1 MTAAMR
7 IRKRRQPCLRGRGG
21 WLGRKKGRLRVSSSC
36 TVSWGE
42 ESEHT
47 TQGGVSVQRGTHV
60 TWGNHRRDVVGDG
73 EK

>member
-1 MTAAMR
+1 MVRTREGQADS
-7 IRKRRQPCLRGRGG
+7 KRLMH
-21 WLGRKKGRLRVSSSC
+21 RVSR
-36 TVSWGE
+36 GE

-47 TQGGVSVQRGTHV
+47 AQGGVSLQQGTHV

>member
-1 MTAAMR
+1 MVRTREGQAESKQLMH
-7 IRKRRQPCLRGRGG
+7 C
-21 WLGRKKGRLRVSSSC
+21 
-36 TVSWGE
+36 VSWGE

-47 TQGGVSVQRGTHV
+47 AQGGVSVQRGTHV